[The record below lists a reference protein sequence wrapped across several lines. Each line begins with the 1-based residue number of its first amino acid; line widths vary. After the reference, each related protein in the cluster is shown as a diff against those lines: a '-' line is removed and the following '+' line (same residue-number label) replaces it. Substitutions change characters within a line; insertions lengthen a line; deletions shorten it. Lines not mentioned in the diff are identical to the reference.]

1 MKKILIPID
10 ASKTEPP
17 VANEYDRPQIRISAW
32 LLTDYGLLRYDFY
45 REEWASNTNELY
57 LNKDITW
64 YKEVTIDELLPSKKE
79 IKKFVEYTLIPE
91 GYKTIHIGSP
101 LEVANIQFLE
111 RKRIDK
117 FVNELTNYIKQKL
130 VQ

>member
-1 MKKILIPID
+1 MKKILIPIEI
-10 ASKTEPP
+10 KTENDLPKEDGTYFIDLNTDKP
-17 VANEYDRPQIRISAW
+17 GMIGKDVSWFRTKYDNEVWKENVKYW
-32 LLTDYGLLRYDFY
+32 L
-45 REEWASNTNELY
+45 
-57 LNKDITW
+57 
-64 YKEVTIDELLPSKKE
+64 KEVTIDELLPSEKE

-117 FVNELTNYIKQKL
+117 FVNELTYYIKQKL
-130 VQ
+130 ES